1 MNILLTGAAGFIGSH
16 LTDKLIL
23 NGHSVIGVDNFSTGK
38 AENINHLFSNASFS
52 FLEADCIEPLDIK
65 SDIDWILHFASPA
78 SPIDYMQKPF
88 LTLKVGSIAV
98 FNLLDLAREKKAGF
112 FLASTSEIYGD
123 PLVHPQEEN
132 YWGNVNPTGP
142 RSVYDESKRFAEAV
156 SFAYKR
162 YNKTKIKII
171 RIFNTFGPRMQI
183 NDGRVVPNFIMQA
196 LANEPLTI
204 YGDGLQTRSFCYVSD
219 MVEAITRFLNVED
232 TGPVNLGNNEEMT
245 ILDFAKQINEL
256 TGNKSGM
263 VFAPLPRDD
272 PKKRK
277 PVLSRAKELLDWQPV
292 IGLKEGLTKTIEYF
306 KKEYE
311 KNSNL

>member
-16 LTDKLIL
+16 LTDKLIS

-38 AENINHLFSNASFS
+38 AENISHLFSNASFS

-65 SDIDWILHFASPA
+65 NDIDWILHFASPA

-162 YNKTKIKII
+162 YYKTKIKII

-196 LANEPLTI
+196 LANKPLTI

-232 TGPVNLGNNEEMT
+232 TGPVNLGNDEEMT
-245 ILDFAKQINEL
+245 ILDFARQINEL
-256 TGNKSGM
+256 TGNKSEM
-263 VFAPLPRDD
+263 VFTPLPRDD

-277 PVLSRAKELLDWQPV
+277 PVLGRAKELLDWQPV

-311 KNSNL
+311 KNSNH